1 MNNGIIIT
9 ILGAAIVTYL
19 TRFPLMI
26 LSGKKI
32 PSPLMKYLS
41 FIAPAVLTALIAPMI
56 FIKQGRVDISLSNN
70 YFIAAIITVLVSYF
84 SKNMLASLIAGICS
98 VALLALIF

>member
-1 MNNGIIIT
+1 MNNEIIIT

-26 LSGKKI
+26 LSEKKI
-32 PSPLMKYLS
+32 PPALIKYLS

-56 FIKQGRVDISLSNN
+56 FIKQCRVDISLSNN
-70 YFIAAIITVLVSYF
+70 YFIAAIVTALASYF
-84 SKNMLASLIAGICS
+84 SKNMLVSLIAGICS
-98 VALLALIF
+98 VALLSLM